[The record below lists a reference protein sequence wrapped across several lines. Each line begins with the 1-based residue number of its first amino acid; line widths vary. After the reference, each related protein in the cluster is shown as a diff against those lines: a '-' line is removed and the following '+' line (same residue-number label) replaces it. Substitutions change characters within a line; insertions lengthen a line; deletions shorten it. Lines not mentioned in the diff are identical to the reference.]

1 MSVKT
6 IEKQGKEESA
16 FENELRQQ
24 NFQMRFTVRQEKM
37 IGKICG
43 TGSYVP
49 EKTVSNDD
57 LAKIVDTS
65 DEWIRERTGVA
76 RRHIAE
82 QDTVVSMG
90 AKAAEKALENAGIS
104 PEEVDLILVGTST
117 SNVIF
122 PSAACSIQKEI
133 GAVHAAGLDV
143 SAACTGFLSV
153 YQIGQAYI
161 QSGMAKTVLLIG
173 AECLSRL
180 VNWKDRGTCIL
191 FGDGAGAAVLQADE
205 TASCLQTVLHSD
217 GAKGW
222 TLTCDSRHKEGDK
235 DLSQDPSTYIQMDGR
250 EVFKFALTKVPE
262 AVREVLEKAEI
273 SADYISW
280 FLLHQANIRIIEGVA
295 KRLRI
300 GMERF
305 PSNMEEYGNTSAAS
319 IPILL
324 DEMNRSGKLERGQ
337 KLVMSGFGAGLT
349 WGACVFEW

>member
-1 MSVKT
+1 
-6 IEKQGKEESA
+6 
-16 FENELRQQ
+16 
-24 NFQMRFTVRQEKM
+24 MRFTARQEIEM
-37 IGKICG
+37 IGRICG

-57 LAKIVDTS
+57 LARIVDTS

-76 RRHIAE
+76 RRHVAE

-90 AKAAEKALENAGIS
+90 AEAARLALENAGIS
-104 PEEVDLILVGTST
+104 PEEVDLILMATSS

-122 PSAACSIQKEI
+122 PSAACSVQKEI
-133 GAVHAAGLDV
+133 GAVHAGGLDV

-153 YQIGQAYI
+153 FQIGLAYI
-161 QSGMAKTVLLIG
+161 QAGMARTVLLIG

-180 VNWKDRGTCIL
+180 VNWEDRSTCIL
-191 FGDGAGAAVLQADE
+191 FGDGAGAAVLRADE
-205 TASCLQTVLHSD
+205 EASCLQTVFHSD
-217 GAKGW
+217 GTKGW
-222 TLTCDSRHKEGDK
+222 TLTCDSRHKEGAK
-235 DLSQDPSTYIQMDGR
+235 DLSKDPSTYIRMDGR
-250 EVFKFALTKVPE
+250 EVFKFALTRVPE
-262 AVREVLEKAEI
+262 AVREVLEKAEL
-273 SADYISW
+273 STDDISW

-295 KRLRI
+295 KRLRL

-305 PSNMEEYGNTSAAS
+305 PSDMEEYGNTSAAS

-337 KLVMSGFGAGLT
+337 KIVMSGFGAGLT

>member
-1 MSVKT
+1 
-6 IEKQGKEESA
+6 
-16 FENELRQQ
+16 
-24 NFQMRFTVRQEKM
+24 M
-37 IGKICG
+37 IGRICG

-49 EKTVSNDD
+49 EKIVSNDD

-65 DEWIRERTGVA
+65 DEWISERTGVR

-82 QDTVVSMG
+82 QDTVVSMA
-90 AKAAEKALENAGIS
+90 AKAAGRALENAGIS
-104 PEEVDLILVGTST
+104 PEEVDLILLATST

-122 PSAACSIQKEI
+122 PSAACSVQKEI
-133 GAVHAAGLDV
+133 GAVNAGGLDV

-153 YQIGQAYI
+153 YQMGQAYI
-161 QSGMAKTVLLIG
+161 QAGMARTVLLIG

-180 VNWKDRGTCIL
+180 VNWEDRGTCIL
-191 FGDGAGAAVLQADE
+191 FGDGAGAAVLQADAS
-205 TASCLQTVLHSD
+205 ASCLQTALHSD

-222 TLTCDSRHKEGDK
+222 TLTCDSRHKEGAK
-235 DLSQDPSTYIQMDGR
+235 DLSKDLSTYIRMDGK
-250 EVFKFALTKVPE
+250 EVFKFAVTKVPE
-262 AVREVLEKAEI
+262 AVREVLKKAEL
-273 SADYISW
+273 SVDDISW
-280 FLLHQANIRIIEGVA
+280 FLLHQANIRIIESVA
-295 KRLRI
+295 KRLRL

>member
-1 MSVKT
+1 M
-6 IEKQGKEESA
+6 
-16 FENELRQQ
+16 
-24 NFQMRFTVRQEKM
+24 
-37 IGKICG
+37 
-43 TGSYVP
+43 
-49 EKTVSNDD
+49 
-57 LAKIVDTS
+57 
-65 DEWIRERTGVA
+65 
-76 RRHIAE
+76 
-82 QDTVVSMG
+82 
-90 AKAAEKALENAGIS
+90 
-104 PEEVDLILVGTST
+104 
-117 SNVIF
+117 
-122 PSAACSIQKEI
+122 
-133 GAVHAAGLDV
+133 
-143 SAACTGFLSV
+143 
-153 YQIGQAYI
+153 
-161 QSGMAKTVLLIG
+161 
-173 AECLSRL
+173 
-180 VNWKDRGTCIL
+180 
-191 FGDGAGAAVLQADE
+191 
-205 TASCLQTVLHSD
+205 LHSD

-273 SADYISW
+273 SADDISW